1 MYSYSSIHFL
11 NRNTGNYN
19 DSDDTI
25 QAIICVSVPL
35 TKTLCRFIL
44 NFSFLFY
51 MENETTQLF
60 KFSQDIFEAI

>member
-1 MYSYSSIHFL
+1 MYSYSCIHFL

-19 DSDDTI
+19 DNDDTI
-25 QAIICVSVPL
+25 QAIICVSFPL
-35 TKTLCRFIL
+35 TKTSSRFFL
-44 NFSFLFY
+44 NFSFLCC